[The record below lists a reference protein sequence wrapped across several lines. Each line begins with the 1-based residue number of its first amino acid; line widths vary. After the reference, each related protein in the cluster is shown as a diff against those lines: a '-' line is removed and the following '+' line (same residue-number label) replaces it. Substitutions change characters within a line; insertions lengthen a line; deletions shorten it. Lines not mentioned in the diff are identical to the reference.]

1 MEKIEV
7 KLEKD
12 NNDFFREW
20 IIKEWQH
27 HNTVDPIYQLRIIK
41 PEELKFKE
49 NEEYYKILYNNKMVG
64 FIGIKNYE
72 KEIYLYIN
80 SPGGSITDGMGIVDT
95 MNYISCP
102 VSTICVGMAASM
114 GAVLLASG
122 EKGKRFATPNSEIL
136 IHQPLIGGGGLSGQT
151 TEIKIHADHMVKTR
165 EKLNKLLSDRTGQS
179 LETIQRDTERDN
191 YMTAEEALKYGLIDG
206 IMDKR
211 K

>member
-64 FIGIKNYE
+64 FIEIKNYE
-72 KEIYLYIN
+72 KEIYLYRFFIDEKYRN
-80 SPGGSITDGMGIVDT
+80 NGVG
-95 MNYISCP
+95 
-102 VSTICVGMAASM
+102 TIA
-114 GAVLLASG
+114 LNQIIELA
-122 EKGKRFATPNSEIL
+122 KV
-136 IHQPLIGGGGLSGQT
+136 Q
-151 TEIKIHADHMVKTR
+151 
-165 EKLNKLLSDRTGQS
+165 NKDLS
-179 LETIQRDTERDN
+179 LEVIGENIARDLYERLGFKTH
-191 YMTAEEALKYGLIDG
+191 YRRMILKINDDIYEN
-206 IMDKR
+206 
-211 K
+211 

>member
-72 KEIYLYIN
+72 KGIYLYRFFIDEKYRN
-80 SPGGSITDGMGIVDT
+80 NGIG
-95 MNYISCP
+95 
-102 VSTICVGMAASM
+102 TIA
-114 GAVLLASG
+114 LNQIIELA
-122 EKGKRFATPNSEIL
+122 KV
-136 IHQPLIGGGGLSGQT
+136 Q
-151 TEIKIHADHMVKTR
+151 
-165 EKLNKLLSDRTGQS
+165 NKDLS
-179 LETIQRDTERDN
+179 LEVIGENIARDLYERLGFKTH
-191 YMTAEEALKYGLIDG
+191 YRRMILKINDDIYEN
-206 IMDKR
+206 
-211 K
+211 